1 MPDAVSDSFLQDALP
16 WQEDS
21 WNRIREMV
29 DQDRL
34 PHALLLNGPR
44 GVGKELMARR
54 LAAALVCESDQ
65 TDERPC
71 GNCRSCE
78 LSQAGTH
85 PDIHWVAPEEEGKA
99 IKIDAIR
106 EMIGRSSL
114 TTQARGLRVFVVS
127 PADAMNRAAANALL
141 KTLEEPVP
149 SSVLVLV
156 SSSLHRLPATILSR
170 CQRIDIRPVEM
181 AVASSWLKKWVD
193 PDDAAI
199 ALALAGGAPLLAH
212 RFVRE
217 NRVEQVL
224 GLLNDLDALKMR
236 KANPV
241 AVASQW
247 KDMGSE
253 LVLDGLRRILSDLFR
268 SNSTNSTRMLPGKA
282 GENLQALMKNI
293 NLRKLFGFLDE
304 LNRLERQ
311 LGNNLNAQM
320 LAEKLVTS
328 WLATTR
334 AENH

>member
-1 MPDAVSDSFLQDALP
+1 
-16 WQEDS
+16 
-21 WNRIREMV
+21 
-29 DQDRL
+29 
-34 PHALLLNGPR
+34 
-44 GVGKELMARR
+44 
-54 LAAALVCESDQ
+54 
-65 TDERPC
+65 
-71 GNCRSCE
+71 
-78 LSQAGTH
+78 
-85 PDIHWVAPEEEGKA
+85 
-99 IKIDAIR
+99 
-106 EMIGRSSL
+106 
-114 TTQARGLRVFVVS
+114 
-127 PADAMNRAAANALL
+127 
-141 KTLEEPVP
+141 
-149 SSVLVLV
+149 VLV

-193 PDDAAI
+193 PDDASI